1 MSQTRDH
8 ISVRLRAR
16 SLAGAAFA
24 AVLAI
29 GALAG
34 APKAP
39 AAGGAGFDGPSRA
52 LEAAFKVALLERR
65 ETSDGCYPA
74 PNALAK
80 ALAEGTDLRVAVIA
94 NQRSIKKR
102 GIAYVV
108 SGRTACNRAYLALLG
123 KRGLYVLDSDEGP
136 IYVVGADG
144 RRLRGKDAIIGGAG
158 PLRSLQLVSKTTTLT
173 LGDEVQRQTVS
184 CPGGTFPMGGGMFGT
199 PSPNPLTREG
209 VYPHSYE
216 RLGVQRGWHINPVLI
231 DPDPTSV
238 TPRNVTIQALCG
250 RGLAPTASPHSTVF
264 VKPGQTKVAI
274 ARCPKGTKLY
284 SGGFQRADFRTPSG
298 SYPIESRAV
307 GNAWRV
313 TGQAFG
319 AFGGEITSIAYC
331 SPDKE
336 AKVKTVSASVPVL
349 LSQFAEATTPACPK
363 GTKLVAGGFSSN
375 GTTGVF
381 SDGGHFN
388 AHGTWTAGAFGY
400 FGPAASYTAY
410 GYCAKG

>member
-1 MSQTRDH
+1 MSESH
-8 ISVRLRAR
+8 NHVSIRLRSR
-16 SLAGAAFA
+16 PLAGPAFA
-24 AVLAI
+24 AMLAI

-34 APKAP
+34 APEAP

-65 ETSDGCYPA
+65 ETPDGCYPA
-74 PNALAK
+74 PNALAN
-80 ALAEGTDLRVAVIA
+80 ALTEGTDLRVAVIA

-108 SGRTACNRAYLALLG
+108 SGPTACNRAYLAMLG

-136 IYVVGADG
+136 IYIVGPDG

-158 PLRSLQLVSKTTTLT
+158 PLRSLRLVSKTATLT
-173 LGDEVQRQTVS
+173 LGDEVQRLTVA
-184 CPGGTFPMGGGMFGT
+184 CPGGTFPMGGGMLGT
-199 PSPNPLTREG
+199 PSPDPLTREG

-231 DPDPTSV
+231 DPDRSSV
-238 TPRNVTIQALCG
+238 TPRRVTIQALCG
-250 RGLAPTASPHSTVF
+250 RGLAPTASPHKTVF
-264 VKPGQTKVAI
+264 VKPGQTKVAL

-307 GNAWRV
+307 GKTWRV

-336 AKVKTVSASVPVL
+336 AKVKTVSASVPVA

-375 GTTGVF
+375 GATGVF

-388 AHGTWTAGAFGY
+388 ANGTWTAGAFGY